1 MENKEEQKNTEI
13 KHRRVL
19 AGVVVSDK
27 MKNTVVVEVNR
38 LVKHP
43 KYQKYF
49 QVTKRYKADNPNDIK
64 KLGDKVKI
72 EECRPISKDK
82 HFRIIHKANEAIEA
96 SEAVSY

>member
-27 MKNTVVVEVNR
+27 MKDTVVVEVNR

-82 HFRIIHKANEAIEA
+82 HFKIIQ
-96 SEAVSY
+96 

>member
-1 MENKEEQKNTEI
+1 MENKEEKKNTEI

-27 MKNTVVVEVNR
+27 MKNTVVVEVSR
-38 LVKHP
+38 LVKHS
-43 KYQKYF
+43 KYLKYF
-49 QVTKRYKADNPNDIK
+49 RVTKRYKADNPNDIK

-82 HFRIIHKANEAIEA
+82 HFKIIQ
-96 SEAVSY
+96 

>member
-1 MENKEEQKNTEI
+1 MENKEEKKNTEI

-82 HFRIIHKANEAIEA
+82 HFKIIQWFNPAL
-96 SEAVSY
+96 